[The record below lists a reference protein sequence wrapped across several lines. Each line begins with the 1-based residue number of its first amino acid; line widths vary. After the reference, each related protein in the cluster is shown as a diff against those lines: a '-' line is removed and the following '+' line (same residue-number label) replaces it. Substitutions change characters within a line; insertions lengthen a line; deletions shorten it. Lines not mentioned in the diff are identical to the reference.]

1 MFGKKKQDAERK
13 PIEQEIAEL
22 QRKFR
27 VLENDKRAYSEDSQA
42 IIRKQRATI
51 EKLTRENR
59 QMKQDLNETR
69 AVAASRSESKSSA
82 TKLQQIQEN
91 KEIVEQQ
98 LQQELER
105 RTDANDRLDNLRQT
119 TKDVRQ
125 DLAKRGGVN
134 AARENTEAIS
144 KQIRVLENRLDKSL
158 QKFNEAIAYNKS
170 LREQIDGLRRER
182 VVFDSIYKKLEQE
195 LQVKK
200 KEMANIIE
208 QANAAYEARDQA
220 QGQMAALKSQ
230 ADREHR
236 EFEGEWKELG
246 RLIENDKKMK
256 EFMRQKERHK
266 LLDDQQ
272 GDMSAE
278 EEGRMKKKVAKS
290 AWTVAKDKASMQMNV
305 EKVQVYEE
313 AFAKMQAATGISDID
328 ELVENFI
335 NAEDQ
340 NFSLFTYANELSGD
354 IEKHEAEIADFKGQ
368 LEFLKGTGGG
378 QVNAEKQKMFGEL
391 EEKWSKIDKMAEHYE
406 LKYQQAAKTLTA
418 VRAGIQS
425 VFNRLHTKSFGPPD
439 MSAVSEGNMIQYL
452 GIIEGRIS
460 EILNVYN
467 STQQLEGDDEEPA
480 QPPPR
485 PAGGAQLTIKLPS
498 TVEDYSDDEEEDDED
513 DQRPFTREELK
524 LKTIRGIQK
533 KQEKSKKAGRRN

>member
-1 MFGKKKQDAERK
+1 MG
-13 PIEQEIAEL
+13 
-22 QRKFR
+22 
-27 VLENDKRAYSEDSQA
+27 S
-42 IIRKQRATI
+42 
-51 EKLTRENR
+51 
-59 QMKQDLNETR
+59 
-69 AVAASRSESKSSA
+69 VA
-82 TKLQQIQEN
+82 
-91 KEIVEQQ
+91 
-98 LQQELER
+98 
-105 RTDANDRLDNLRQT
+105 
-119 TKDVRQ
+119 
-125 DLAKRGGVN
+125 
-134 AARENTEAIS
+134 
-144 KQIRVLENRLDKSL
+144 KQIRILEDRLNAGL
-158 QKFNEAIAYNKS
+158 QKFNIAIAANKK
-170 LREQIDGLRRER
+170 LRDEIDTLRRER
-182 VVFDSIYKKLEQE
+182 SVFDDIYRKLENE
-195 LQVKK
+195 LQQKK

-208 QANAAYEARDQA
+208 QANAAYEARDSAQA
-220 QGQMAALKSQ
+220 QMAALKQQ
-230 ADREHR
+230 ADKEHQ
-236 EFEGEWKELG
+236 EFEKEWKELG

-354 IEKHEAEIADFKGQ
+354 IEKHEAEIADLKGQ
-368 LEFLKGTGGG
+368 LESLKGTGGG
-378 QVNAEKQKMFGEL
+378 PVNAEKQKMFGEL

-425 VFNRLHTKSFGPPD
+425 VFNRLHSKSFGPPD
-439 MSAVSEGNMIQYL
+439 MSAVSEGNMMQYL

-467 STQQLEGDDEEPA
+467 SMQQQEGEDEEP
-480 QPPPR
+480 
-485 PAGGAQLTIKLPS
+485 PAGAAASRWCAAYHQAP
-498 TVEDYSDDEEEDDED
+498 EYC
-513 DQRPFTREELK
+513 
-524 LKTIRGIQK
+524 
-533 KQEKSKKAGRRN
+533 RRL

>member
-1 MFGKKKQDAERK
+1 MG
-13 PIEQEIAEL
+13 
-22 QRKFR
+22 
-27 VLENDKRAYSEDSQA
+27 
-42 IIRKQRATI
+42 
-51 EKLTRENR
+51 
-59 QMKQDLNETR
+59 
-69 AVAASRSESKSSA
+69 
-82 TKLQQIQEN
+82 
-91 KEIVEQQ
+91 
-98 LQQELER
+98 
-105 RTDANDRLDNLRQT
+105 QT
-119 TKDVRQ
+119 TKDVRL

-246 RLIENDKKMK
+246 RLIENDK
-256 EFMRQKERHK
+256 
-266 LLDDQQ
+266 
-272 GDMSAE
+272 
-278 EEGRMKKKVAKS
+278 
-290 AWTVAKDKASMQMNV
+290 TSMQMNV

-425 VFNRLHTKSFGPPD
+425 VFNRLHSKSFGPPD

-467 STQQLEGDDEEPA
+467 STQQQEGDEDEPA
-480 QPPPR
+480 QPQPR

-513 DQRPFTREELK
+513 DQRPFTREELE

-533 KQEKSKKAGRRN
+533 KQEKNKKAGRGRT